1 MAQSK
6 TRKKKGSKKLNGAQ
20 KAQLRRNQP
29 IQPKVN
35 PESVFKEMGF
45 NLARRYG
52 WEYEFVPGDFFTEE
66 EFVGAG
72 MLDREGIEILYSFTA
87 TDLFKFSFTVENL
100 DVAARPDLLEKY
112 FGHKEIVSGG
122 VFHSPSYPTITDLH
136 LALDEFIDD
145 TNKLFAEL
153 YESQA

>member
-6 TRKKKGSKKLNGAQ
+6 TRKKKGNKKSGGAQ
-20 KAQLRRNQP
+20 RRV
-29 IQPKVN
+29 ISPKVN
-35 PESVFKEMGF
+35 PEAVFEEMGF
-45 NLARRYG
+45 TLARRYG
-52 WEYEFVPGDFFTEE
+52 WDYEFVPGDFFTED

-112 FGHKEIVSGG
+112 FGHKEVMSGG
-122 VFHSPSYPTITDLH
+122 VFHSPSYPGITELH
-136 LALDEFIDD
+136 LALDEFMED
-145 TNKLFAEL
+145 TNKMLAEL
-153 YESQA
+153 YPADAE